1 MSTNP
6 EQLSRVITAFE
17 QWRRNKKGRQVPTP
31 ALLRQ
36 QAIALLDNHSSS
48 KITSALR
55 ISGTQLKNWAASL
68 QTDNKPDPF
77 VHLPL
82 SASTQDKSLNL
93 TLHFRHGEQLTLS
106 GELSLSLITAMIQE
120 MKS

>member
-17 QWRRNKKGRQVPTP
+17 QWRRNKKSRQTPT
-31 ALLRQ
+31 LLRQ
-36 QAIALLDNHSSS
+36 QAVALLDNYSFC

-68 QTDNKPDPF
+68 QADNKPEPF

-82 SASTQDKSLNL
+82 SVTPQHKSLDL
-93 TLHFRHGEQLTLS
+93 QLHFRHGEQLTLS
-106 GELSLSLITAMIQE
+106 GDISLSLITAMIQE

>member
-1 MSTNP
+1 MSTKP
-6 EQLSRVITAFE
+6 EQLSRVIAAFE

-31 ALLRQ
+31 APLRQ
-36 QAIALLDNHSSS
+36 QAVALLDNHSSS

-55 ISGTQLKNWAASL
+55 ISDTQLKNWTESL

-82 SASTQDKSLNL
+82 SANPQDKSLNL
-93 TLHFRHGEQLTLS
+93 VLHFRHGEQLTLS
-106 GELSLSLITAMIQE
+106 GDISLSLITAMIQE